1 MKKKHNTA
9 VGAMPDLPYNDEE
22 IFLEKGDKLF
32 IYTDGVPE
40 ATNSFNELFT
50 VGRMVDALNEYCEGT
65 PQEILEGMHKSVNEF
80 VGDRTQFDDLT
91 MLCVEL
97 KG

>member
-1 MKKKHNTA
+1 
-9 VGAMPDLPYNDEE
+9 
-22 IFLEKGDKLF
+22 
-32 IYTDGVPE
+32 
-40 ATNSFNELFT
+40 
-50 VGRMVDALNEYCEGT
+50 MVDALNEYCEGT